1 MVVLAFLKFTLS
13 TKLILSAPQL
23 QVQNPIYIYICSL
36 QLSKYYVIRL
46 KIQNV
51 KKFLFN
57 NEVDFF
63 VTYRLSLIPEASPN
77 TRGPSRLILSQRFL
91 VRVGCL

>member
-23 QVQNPIYIYICSL
+23 QVQNPIYICSL

-57 NEVDFF
+57 NEVEFF

-77 TRGPSRLILSQRFL
+77 TKSPSRLILSQRFL